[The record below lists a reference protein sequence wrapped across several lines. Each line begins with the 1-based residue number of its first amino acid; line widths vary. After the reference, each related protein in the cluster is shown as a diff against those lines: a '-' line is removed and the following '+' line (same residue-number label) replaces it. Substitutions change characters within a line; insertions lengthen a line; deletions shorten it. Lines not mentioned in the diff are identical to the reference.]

1 MSFDLR
7 FVDKA
12 FDMPTEPKLHR
23 FELQPGDIVTDILG
37 DFRLVVRDF
46 EDTHGDDIAT
56 IWLRSHTASVFYCDN
71 DSDGKE
77 FVKVNGFVELTVR

>member
-23 FELQPGDIVTDILG
+23 FELQPGDM
-37 DFRLVVRDF
+37 VVVP
-46 EDTHGDDIAT
+46 TT
-56 IWLRSHTASVFYCDN
+56 YL
-71 DSDGKE
+71 
-77 FVKVNGFVELTVR
+77 